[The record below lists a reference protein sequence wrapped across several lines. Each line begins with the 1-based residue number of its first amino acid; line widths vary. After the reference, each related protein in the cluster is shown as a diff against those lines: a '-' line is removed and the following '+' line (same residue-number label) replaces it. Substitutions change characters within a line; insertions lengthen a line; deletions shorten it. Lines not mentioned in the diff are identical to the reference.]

1 MLSFFVF
8 TFILSFLV
16 LIHEFGHFI
25 IAKRNGVYVEEF
37 GLGIPPRLFGVKF
50 GETLYSINLLPFG
63 GFVRLRG
70 EDLSASANSAALA
83 DPRSF
88 ASQSPWVKLRI
99 LTAGV
104 AMNLLLAVTLFYVLL
119 VSRGFSSSPL
129 PALKPVTLPFGDSQV
144 YTTAVAGFLDGSP
157 LASFSDEVLGDVII
171 TVNDQPVSTV
181 SELRS
186 ALATASVPIR
196 LTLLDV
202 ASWSPHTIIVPNF
215 MDAPSADGS
224 SKRLGVYLTPLL
236 RVNYVSPTDRAFCGF
251 LHAGNMLYYSV
262 SLFGQ
267 LISVALETHSAEPIS
282 ASVSGPVGIYSV
294 VDSILTD
301 PSSGKYFR
309 LLELSAFLSLSLA
322 LMNILPLPALD
333 GGRALFVLPEFW
345 GKKLNSR
352 FESWIHR
359 AGMLFLL
366 GVLAVITLK
375 DVASLFT

>member
-1 MLSFFVF
+1 MTSFLVF
-8 TFILSFLV
+8 AFILSFLV

-25 IAKRNGVYVEEF
+25 VAKRNGVYVEEF
-37 GLGIPPRLFGVKF
+37 GLGIPPRLFGIRF

-70 EDLSASANSAALA
+70 EDLSASADSEILA

-104 AMNLLLAVTLFYVLL
+104 TMNLLLAVILFYVLL
-119 VSRGFSSSPL
+119 AQRGFNSSPL
-129 PALKPVTLPFGDSQV
+129 PALKPVALPFGESQV
-144 YTTAVAGFLDGSP
+144 YTTAVAGFLEGSP
-157 LASFSDEVLGDVII
+157 LAASPEVVLGDVII
-171 TVNDQPVSTV
+171 AVNDQPVSSV

-186 ALATASVPIR
+186 ALDSASLPIR
-196 LTLLDV
+196 LTLLETT
-202 ASWSPHTIIVPNF
+202 SWTPHTVVVSSF
-215 MDAPSADGS
+215 MDDPADAEIHR
-224 SKRLGVYLTPLL
+224 RLGVYLTPLL
-236 RVNYVSPTDRAFCGF
+236 RVTYVSPLDKALCGF
-251 LHAGNMLYYSV
+251 LHAGNVLYYSV

-267 LISVALETHSAEPIS
+267 LLSVALETHSAEPLS

-301 PSSGKYFR
+301 SSSGKYLR
-309 LLELSAFLSLSLA
+309 LLDLCAFLSLSLA

-345 GKKLNSR
+345 GRKLSSKV
-352 FESWIHR
+352 EAWIHK

-366 GVLAVITLK
+366 ALLVVITLK
-375 DVASLFT
+375 DVTSLSP